1 MIFKSDKIPVF
12 TEEEKKAFA
21 NLMLPEYRTDWNSKD
36 EQIIQLLKRVERL
49 KQDNAYL
56 RGKVEVFEGV
66 YSTRF
71 MIKASESED

>member
-1 MIFKSDKIPVF
+1 MIFKV
-12 TEEEKKAFA
+12 EEKNAFD
-21 NLMLPEYRTDWNSKD
+21 NLMPPEDRTDWNDKD

-56 RGKVEVFEGV
+56 RGKVEVFVGF

-71 MIKASESED
+71 MIKKEQI